1 MVVKFIKQKPPYNPG
16 DYAVYPDGI
25 AKKLIEDGF
34 AEAFVIPTKQATVK
48 ANKMVDKP
56 EESK

>member
-1 MVVKFIKQKPPYNPG
+1 MVVKFIKQKPPYNPD
-16 DYAVYPDGI
+16 DYAVFPDEI
-25 AKKLIEDGF
+25 AKKLIADGF

-56 EESK
+56 EASK